1 MKKLLMFT
9 AAALVMAAPVALAE
23 DGQEGGPHG
32 GGQHKGKM
40 FEKAD
45 ANGDG
50 AVTAEEFNA
59 FHGKVFEKMDVNGD
73 GLITQEEQQKRRA
86 EWQEK
91 MREHREQQQGGI
103 VPEER
108 PLGAPDHVISRPDG
122 DVSGDEME
130 AVESRPVETPE
141 GMVAPGQQ
149 WRGGGAPEQQQ

>member
-9 AAALVMAAPVALAE
+9 AVALVMAAPVAMAE
-23 DGQEGGPHG
+23 DGQGGGGHHGGP
-32 GGQHKGKM
+32 HKGKM

-73 GLITQEEQQKRRA
+73 GLITKEEQEARRA

-91 MREHREQQQGGI
+91 MREHREQRQG
-103 VPEER
+103 
-108 PLGAPDHVISRPDG
+108 
-122 DVSGDEME
+122 
-130 AVESRPVETPE
+130 E
-141 GMVAPGQQ
+141 GMPSHEGH
-149 WRGGGAPEQQQ
+149 GGAPGVVEGQPAVVPEGEVPEQQ